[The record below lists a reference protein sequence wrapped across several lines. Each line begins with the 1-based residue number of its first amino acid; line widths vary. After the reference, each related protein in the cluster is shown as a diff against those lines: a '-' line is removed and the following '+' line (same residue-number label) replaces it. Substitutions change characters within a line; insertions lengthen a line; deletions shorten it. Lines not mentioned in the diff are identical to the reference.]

1 MLAVGFGDFTPQAKY
16 MVFASVLEGIGASFV
31 WFLYALYLEE
41 QMFTPGT
48 IGIIL
53 MIMGLS
59 QTVPLLPAGYLGDR
73 FGRKRMVFIGI
84 VVNAFG
90 IIVVI
95 QADTFLTLCAG
106 STLWGLGQAFYR
118 PSFMALMSEK
128 VDEKK
133 RKYLFSLQAFASMV
147 SGACA
152 LLVAGY
158 LPGIFAELMDTALIN
173 GYRATFWLG
182 TVILIGQV
190 VMLVPVTE
198 TEKYGTGLD
207 KGEQGVDEGAC
218 PPIPWGTLFLLC
230 LPMILLGLGAGL
242 IVPFFQ
248 LYFVW
253 RFDTPVHI
261 IGILFAIT
269 HFFWGIAYLIMPYY
283 ADRVGSVK
291 AITIVQWIAIGAL
304 LGIPLSPNFFLV
316 SLMYLIRMVVM
327 NSTWPILSSYSLSQ
341 VPSEHRSFTLSATN
355 FSFNV
360 PKGLTPGI
368 AGFIYSFNL
377 ELPFFICAAFYTVA
391 TIIFYMAFRKRDD
404 KEEPMEPG
412 PCTEEE

>member
-1 MLAVGFGDFTPQAKY
+1 
-16 MVFASVLEGIGASFV
+16 
-31 WFLYALYLEE
+31 
-41 QMFTPGT
+41 
-48 IGIIL
+48 
-53 MIMGLS
+53 
-59 QTVPLLPAGYLGDR
+59 
-73 FGRKRMVFIGI
+73 
-84 VVNAFG
+84 
-90 IIVVI
+90 
-95 QADTFLTLCAG
+95 
-106 STLWGLGQAFYR
+106 
-118 PSFMALMSEK
+118 
-128 VDEKK
+128 
-133 RKYLFSLQAFASMV
+133 
-147 SGACA
+147 
-152 LLVAGY
+152 
-158 LPGIFAELMDTALIN
+158 
-173 GYRATFWLG
+173 
-182 TVILIGQV
+182 
-190 VMLVPVTE
+190 
-198 TEKYGTGLD
+198 
-207 KGEQGVDEGAC
+207 
-218 PPIPWGTLFLLC
+218 
-230 LPMILLGLGAGL
+230 
-242 IVPFFQ
+242 VPFFQ